1 MDTSTHISRLFTIDS
16 LKYQPLSQFE
26 NKLNASELD
35 TKQKK
40 KTFYNLAVDINLCD
54 IAYALSIFIE
64 TQLTIT
70 KKYLSQSQFNS
81 AKLQWI
87 SSAFKCVV
95 TMLKYAC
102 TAFEAWGA
110 NYRQIT
116 GALGAFEQLNKE
128 CNDCS
133 AFPLFYNPKINA
145 TGDRYMQSINSLMRS
160 HEQLKKFN
168 NDLKGGTQESS
179 SSILSQ
185 EREISI

>member
-1 MDTSTHISRLFTIDS
+1 MCIIRLFTIDS
-16 LKYQPLSQFE
+16 QKYQPLSQFE
-26 NKLNASELD
+26 NKLNLNELD

-54 IAYALSIFIE
+54 ISYALSLFIE
-64 TQLTIT
+64 TQFTIT
-70 KKYLSQSQFNS
+70 KKYLSQSQFNT

-95 TMLKYAC
+95 TMLKYTC
-102 TAFEAWGA
+102 TAFEAWGI
-110 NYRQIT
+110 NYKQIT
-116 GALGAFEQLNKE
+116 NSLSAFEQINKE
-128 CNDCS
+128 NNDS
-133 AFPLFYNPKINA
+133 NAFPLFYNPKIST

-168 NDLKGGTQESS
+168 NDLKGGSQESS

-185 EREISI
+185 EREISKYVI